1 MGYRVNKERNRGVF
15 LVGCLLLGSLL
26 ITASSAS
33 AKGDKVSEL
42 YRANAMVPG
51 VVGPGA
57 AASVD
62 IKINRFSTDAEEGSL
77 RLALK
82 AHGPEGL
89 YDKMKK
95 QQKTGFVAIRGERGY
110 PTYYTQEIMDGG
122 KRNLLILTDRE
133 IYFEEVYNREI
144 SMQFPFTMI
153 TMALDEEGNGEG
165 TAILGAELK
174 WDEAKDVLRI
184 TGYSAEPIRLEGIK
198 LIKKK

>member
-1 MGYRVNKERNRGVF
+1 MGQRIDGRKRSYAI
-15 LVGCLLLGSLL
+15 LMGCLLVVGLVCATDSA
-26 ITASSAS
+26 TA
-33 AKGDKVSEL
+33 KEGKVSEL

-51 VVGPGA
+51 AVGPGS

-62 IKINRFSTDAEEGSL
+62 IKINRFSTDEEEEKL
-77 RLALK
+77 RMALK
-82 AHGPEGL
+82 AHGPKGL

-95 QQKTGFVAIRGERGY
+95 QKKTGFVAIRGERGY
-110 PTYYTQEIMDGG
+110 PTYYTQEIRDGG
-122 KRNLLILTDRE
+122 KRNILILTDRE

-144 SMQFPFTMI
+144 TMQFPFTMI
-153 TMALDEEGNGEG
+153 TMMLDEEGNGEG

-184 TGYSAEPIRLEGIK
+184 TGYSAEPIRLEGIR